1 MEGNNKKIKIAIAGL
16 GNCASSLIQG
26 LEYYKNVSTNDEL
39 VPGLMHNI
47 IGDYK
52 ISDIEVV
59 AVFDIDKRK
68 IGKDFTEAIF
78 EKPNNTIVFCGNIP
92 KSGVK
97 VQMGPVLDGVAEHMA
112 EYPEDERFVVSD
124 EKPVDVVKVL
134 KESGAQM
141 LVNYMP
147 VGSQKAT
154 EFYAQACIDAG
165 IGFINGMPVFICSDK
180 DWAAKFEAAGLPC
193 LGDDVKAQV
202 GATITHRTLTHLFSQ
217 RGVIIDKSYQLNFGG
232 NTDFLNMLER
242 KRLKS
247 KKLSKTEAVESELN
261 QRLDYN
267 NLHIG
272 PSDYIPFLKDNKICF
287 LRMEGRKFGNVPV
300 SIELKLSVE
309 DSPNSAGVIID
320 AIRMMK
326 LALDRGTTGVLLS
339 PSAYFMKHP
348 MEQITDDKAR
358 DMVEEF
364 ILNKRER

>member
-1 MEGNNKKIKIAIAGL
+1 MSKKIKVAIAGL

-26 LEYYKNVSTNDEL
+26 LEYYKNVDNDDEL
-39 VPGLMHNI
+39 VPGLMHNVV
-47 IGDYK
+47 GDYK
-52 ISDIEVV
+52 ISDIEIV

-68 IGKDFTEAIF
+68 VGKDFSEAIF
-78 EKPNNTIVFCGNIP
+78 EKPNNTIVFCPNIP
-92 KSGVK
+92 KSGVIVK
-97 VQMGPVLDGVAEHMA
+97 MGPVLDGVAEHMS
-112 EYPEDERFVVSD
+112 EYSEDERFIIADKEPCNVV
-124 EKPVDVVKVL
+124 EELRK
-134 KESGAQM
+134 SGAEI
-141 LVNYMP
+141 LINYMP

-154 EFYAQACIDAG
+154 EFYAEACLEAG
-165 IGFINGMPVFICSDK
+165 VGFINAMPVFICSEK
-180 DWAAKFEAAGLPC
+180 EWATRFEEKGLPC
-193 LGDDVKAQV
+193 LGDDIKAQV
-202 GATITHRTLTHLFSQ
+202 GATITHRTLAHLFSE
-217 RGVIIDKSYQLNFGG
+217 RGVVVDKSYQLNFGG

-247 KKLSKTEAVESELN
+247 KKVSKTEAVESELS

-267 NLHIG
+267 NLHVG

-287 LRMEGRKFGNVPV
+287 LRMEGRKFGNIPV

-320 AIRMMK
+320 AVRMMK
-326 LALDRGTTGVLLS
+326 LALDRGTAGALLS

-358 DMVEEF
+358 EMVEEF

>member
-1 MEGNNKKIKIAIAGL
+1 MDKKIKVAIAGL

-26 LEYYKNVSTNDEL
+26 LEYYKNVDNDDEL

-68 IGKDFTEAIF
+68 VGKDFAEAIF
-78 EKPNNTIVFCGNIP
+78 EKPNNTTVFCPNVP
-92 KSGVK
+92 KSGVIVK
-97 VQMGPVLDGVAEHMA
+97 MGPVLDGVAEHMS
-112 EYPEDERFVVSD
+112 EYTEEERFVIAD
-124 EKPVDVVKVL
+124 EKPCNVVEEL
-134 KESGAQM
+134 KKSGAEM
-141 LVNYMP
+141 LINYMP

-154 EFYAQACIDAG
+154 EFYAEACLEAG
-165 IGFINGMPVFICSDK
+165 IGFINAMPVFICSEK
-180 DWAAKFEAAGLPC
+180 EWASKFEEKGLPC
-193 LGDDVKAQV
+193 LGDDIKAQV
-202 GATITHRTLTHLFSQ
+202 GATITHRTLAHLFSQ
-217 RGVIIDKSYQLNFGG
+217 RGVVIDKSYQLNFGG

-247 KKLSKTEAVESELN
+247 KKVSKTEAVESELS

-267 NLHIG
+267 NLHVG

-287 LRMEGRKFGNVPV
+287 LRIEGRKFGNIPV
-300 SIELKLSVE
+300 SVELKLSVE

-320 AIRMMK
+320 AVRMMK
-326 LALDRGTTGVLLS
+326 LALDRGTAGVLLS

-358 DMVEEF
+358 EMVEEF